1 MKAKRYPARNNWRV
15 LIPARFTD
23 TGKQQARFF
32 DSKTE
37 AETEIRRILNRGNS
51 SKPKVSEA
59 DEAAFTLANCG
70 PILSM
75 SPGKPSGVIGRFSLC
90 LRKMSPKPLWWRA
103 LINVYGANS
112 LSEVVQFLRG
122 EKAMEPVRSANGW
135 ACAEPLNRTLIS
147 GSSRASSMSNALSKS
162 PLPAVTIFSALDLF
176 RRGLTP
182 LC

>member
-1 MKAKRYPARNNWRV
+1 LSGLFGVFDPEATMSGELAGQLRPYLVDVAWKAKRRHRQILIVPAENV
-15 LIPARFTD
+15 A
-23 TGKQQARFF
+23 
-32 DSKTE
+32 
-37 AETEIRRILNRGNS
+37 
-51 SKPKVSEA
+51 
-59 DEAAFTLANCG
+59 EAA
-70 PILSM
+70 M
-75 SPGKPSGVIGRFSLC
+75 
-90 LRKMSPKPLWWRA
+90 WRA